1 MKALQFREITVER
14 CIESEGPS
22 FFPGFIFPN
31 YDQDAFE
38 DECHDWLKP
47 YFVDAE
53 SGRLLMSLHS
63 YIIKTPKHTIIV
75 DTCIGN
81 HKH

>member
-1 MKALQFREITVER
+1 MKALQFGKMTVER
-14 CIESEGPS
+14 CIESERPS
-22 FFPGFIFPN
+22 FFPEFIFPN
-31 YDQDAFE
+31 YDQ